1 MFRKQFLFKIFVKRF
16 VKVMEATVK
25 YIGRISSSLKNL
37 EDCPLQGNEN
47 APDAEVIIY
56 PEFKEGIKDIK
67 AGTEILLL
75 TWLHAAD
82 RSVIKCYPRNNT
94 DAPVLGVFSTRSP
107 ARPNPIGIHPVTVT
121 SIAVDG
127 VIKVAG
133 LEALDQTPVVDIKPL
148 LR

>member
-1 MFRKQFLFKIFVKRF
+1 MDATIKHIGKIKSV
-16 VKVMEATVK
+16 
-25 YIGRISSSLKNL
+25 LKTI

-56 PEFKEGIKDIK
+56 PEFIEGIKDIK
-67 AGTEILLL
+67 PGAEILLL

-82 RSVIKCYPRNNT
+82 RSVIKCYPRNNI
-94 DAPVLGVFSTRSP
+94 DAPVVGVFSTRSP
-107 ARPNPIGIHPVTVT
+107 VRPNPIGIHQVTVIDI
-121 SIAVDG
+121 SADG

-133 LEALDQTPVVDIKPL
+133 LEALDQTPVIDIKPL

>member
-1 MFRKQFLFKIFVKRF
+1 MD
-16 VKVMEATVK
+16 ATIK
-25 YIGRISSSLKNL
+25 YIGKINSALKTI

-56 PEFKEGIKDIK
+56 PEFIEGIKDIK
-67 AGTEILLL
+67 PGAGILLL

-82 RSVIKCYPRNNT
+82 RSVIKCYPRNNI
-94 DAPVLGVFSTRSP
+94 DAPIVGVFSTRSP
-107 ARPNPIGIHPVTVT
+107 ARPNPIGIHPVTVIDL
-121 SIAVDG
+121 SADG

-133 LEALDQTPVVDIKPL
+133 LEALDQTPVIDIKPL

>member
-1 MFRKQFLFKIFVKRF
+1 MD
-16 VKVMEATVK
+16 ATIK
-25 YIGRISSSLKNL
+25 YIGKIKSVLKTI

-56 PEFKEGIKDIK
+56 PEFIEGIKDIK
-67 AGTEILLL
+67 PGAEILLL

-82 RSVIKCYPRNNT
+82 RSVIKCYPRNNI
-94 DAPVLGVFSTRSP
+94 DAPVVGVFSTRSP
-107 ARPNPIGIHPVTVT
+107 ARPNPIGIHPVTVIDL
-121 SIAVDG
+121 SADG

-133 LEALDQTPVVDIKPL
+133 LEALDQTPVVDIKPV

>member
-1 MFRKQFLFKIFVKRF
+1 MD
-16 VKVMEATVK
+16 ATIK
-25 YIGRISSSLKNL
+25 YIGKINSVLKTI

-56 PEFKEGIKDIK
+56 PEFIEGIKDVK
-67 AGTEILLL
+67 PGAEILLL

-82 RSVIKCYPRNNT
+82 RSVIKCYPRNNSN
-94 DAPVLGVFSTRSP
+94 APVVGVFSTRSP
-107 ARPNPIGIHPVTVT
+107 ARPNPIGIHPVTVIDL
-121 SIAVDG
+121 SEDG

-133 LEALDQTPVVDIKPL
+133 LEALDQTPVIDIKPL

>member
-1 MFRKQFLFKIFVKRF
+1 MDATIKHIGKIKSV
-16 VKVMEATVK
+16 
-25 YIGRISSSLKNL
+25 LKTI

-56 PEFKEGIKDIK
+56 PEFIEGIKDIK
-67 AGTEILLL
+67 PGAEILLL

-82 RSVIKCYPRNNT
+82 RSVIKCYPRNNI
-94 DAPVLGVFSTRSP
+94 DAPVVGVFSTRSP
-107 ARPNPIGIHPVTVT
+107 ARPNPIGIHQVTVIDL
-121 SIAVDG
+121 SADG

-133 LEALDQTPVVDIKPL
+133 LEALDQTPVIDIKPL

>member
-1 MFRKQFLFKIFVKRF
+1 MD
-16 VKVMEATVK
+16 ATIK
-25 YIGRISSSLKNL
+25 YIGKINSVLKTI

-56 PEFKEGIKDIK
+56 PEFIEGIKDIK
-67 AGTEILLL
+67 PGAEILLL

-82 RSVIKCYPRNNT
+82 RSVIKCYPRNNI
-94 DAPVLGVFSTRSP
+94 DAPVVGVFSTRSP
-107 ARPNPIGIHPVTVT
+107 VRPNPIGIHQVTVIDI
-121 SIAVDG
+121 SADG

-133 LEALDQTPVVDIKPL
+133 LEALDQTPVIDIKPL

>member
-1 MFRKQFLFKIFVKRF
+1 MDATIKHIGKIKSV
-16 VKVMEATVK
+16 
-25 YIGRISSSLKNL
+25 LKTI

-56 PEFKEGIKDIK
+56 PEFIEGIKDIK
-67 AGTEILLL
+67 PGAEILLL

-82 RSVIKCYPRNNT
+82 RSVIKCYPRNNI
-94 DAPVLGVFSTRSP
+94 DAPVVGVFSTRSP
-107 ARPNPIGIHPVTVT
+107 ARPNPIGIHQVTVIDI
-121 SIAVDG
+121 SADG

-133 LEALDQTPVVDIKPL
+133 LEALDQTPVIDIKPL

>member
-1 MFRKQFLFKIFVKRF
+1 MD
-16 VKVMEATVK
+16 ATIK
-25 YIGRISSSLKNL
+25 YIGKINSVLKTI

-56 PEFKEGIKDIK
+56 PEFIEGIKDIK
-67 AGTEILLL
+67 PGAEILLL

-82 RSVIKCYPRNNT
+82 SSVIKCYPRNNV
-94 DAPVLGVFSTRSP
+94 DAPVVGVFSTRSP
-107 ARPNPIGIHPVTVT
+107 ARPNPIGIHPVTVIDL
-121 SIAVDG
+121 SADG

-133 LEALDQTPVVDIKPL
+133 LEVLDQTPVIDIKPV

>member
-1 MFRKQFLFKIFVKRF
+1 MD
-16 VKVMEATVK
+16 ATIK
-25 YIGRISSSLKNL
+25 YIGKINSVLKTI

-56 PEFKEGIKDIK
+56 PEFIEGIKDIK
-67 AGTEILLL
+67 PGAEILLL

-82 RSVIKCYPRNNT
+82 SSVIKCYPRNNV
-94 DAPVLGVFSTRSP
+94 DAPVVGVFSTRSP
-107 ARPNPIGIHPVTVT
+107 ARPNPIGIHPVTVIDL
-121 SIAVDG
+121 SADG

-133 LEALDQTPVVDIKPL
+133 LEALDQTPVIDIKPV

>member
-1 MFRKQFLFKIFVKRF
+1 MDAKI
-16 VKVMEATVK
+16 K
-25 YIGRISSSLKNL
+25 YIGKINSALKTI

-56 PEFKEGIKDIK
+56 PEFIEGIKDLK
-67 AGTEILLL
+67 SGAEILLL

-82 RSVIKCYPRNNT
+82 RSVIKCYPRNNI
-94 DAPVLGVFSTRSP
+94 DAPVVGVFSTRSR
-107 ARPNPIGIHPVTVT
+107 ARPNPIGIHPVTVIDL
-121 SIAVDG
+121 SAEG

-133 LEALDQTPVVDIKPL
+133 LEALDQTPVIDIKPL